1 MANKW
6 TTRLKKMD
14 GYVSSSTDP
23 FKKVIRSP
31 SPSVNFIFGNTHGL
45 PLGYSMLVWGPPGGG
60 KSLLTNAFIGQLH
73 RDDPEAIVVKFDTE
87 FRDNGQVTEETAK
100 AFGIDKE
107 RYVPFQVNKA
117 TQVFDR
123 IEQEIGDM
131 VKDGAPIRLIV
142 IDSINGVQG
151 RRESNS
157 ESIEQMTIG
166 DHAQTVQIGL
176 KKILPVQRNN
186 NISLIVIAQQRSELD
201 AWEVKKGNK
210 TKAAVSHGT
219 QHHCEYFVH
228 VEKNTTKAGRTDA
241 LDRLFEDS
249 SKKDLTDSADQT
261 GHKVKVWMQ
270 KSSFGG
276 AGRSGEFTL
285 DYKRGI
291 INQHEEVFVLGARWG
306 IIERPT
312 PTSYIVNGQ
321 KFVGRANCLNALEKS
336 VELQK
341 FVITGLLAAETRIDK
356 ELKGAAAEVAEAEDL
371 GFEEQA

>member
-1 MANKW
+1 MENKW
-6 TTRLKKMD
+6 TKRLKKLE
-14 GYVSSSTDP
+14 GYVQDDADP
-23 FKKVIRSP
+23 FQNVIRSP

-45 PLGYSMLVWGPPGGG
+45 PRGYSMLLWGPPGGG
-60 KSLLTNAFIGQLH
+60 KSLLTNSIIGQLH
-73 RDDPEAIVVKFDTE
+73 RDDPEALVIKFDTE

-100 AFGIDKE
+100 AFGIDKD
-107 RYVPFQVNKA
+107 RYIPYQVNKA

-123 IEQEIGDM
+123 IDGEIQEM
-131 VKDGAPIRLIV
+131 CKEGAKVGLII
-142 IDSINGVQG
+142 IDSINGIQG

-176 KKILPVQRNN
+176 KKILPTQRQNK
-186 NISLIVIAQQRSELD
+186 ISLIVIAQQRSELD
-201 AWEVKKGNK
+201 MWEVKKGNK

-241 LDRLFEDS
+241 LDKTFEDN

-276 AGRSGEFTL
+276 AGRSAEFTL

-291 INQHEEVFVLGARWG
+291 INQHEEVFALGNRWG
-306 IIERPT
+306 IIERPNART
-312 PTSYIVNGQ
+312 YIVNG
-321 KFVGRANCLNALEKS
+321 KSFGSKADCLKGLEKS

-341 FVITGLLAAETRIDK
+341 FVVAGLMAAENRIAK
-356 ELKGAAAEVAEAEDL
+356 EIADAEEAETVEE
-371 GFEEQA
+371 GFGEDA

>member
-1 MANKW
+1 MENKW
-6 TTRLKKMD
+6 TKRLKKLEGFVQD
-14 GYVSSSTDP
+14 DADP
-23 FKKVIRSP
+23 FQNVIRSP

-45 PLGYSMLVWGPPGGG
+45 PRGYSMLLWGPPGGG
-60 KSLLTNAFIGQLH
+60 KSLLTNSIIGQLH
-73 RDDPEAIVVKFDTE
+73 RDDPEALVIKFDTE

-100 AFGIDKE
+100 AFGIDKD
-107 RYVPFQVNKA
+107 RYIPYQVNKA

-123 IEQEIGDM
+123 IDGEIQEMAKEGAKIG
-131 VKDGAPIRLIV
+131 LII
-142 IDSINGVQG
+142 IDSINGIQG

-176 KKILPVQRNN
+176 KKILPTQRQNK
-186 NISLIVIAQQRSELD
+186 ISLIVIAQQRSELD
-201 AWEVKKGNK
+201 MWEVKKGNK

-241 LDRLFEDS
+241 LDKTFEDS

-276 AGRSGEFTL
+276 AGRSAEFTL

-291 INQHEEVFVLGARWG
+291 INQHEEVFVLGTKWG
-306 IIERPT
+306 IIERPNART
-312 PTSYIVNGQ
+312 YIVNG
-321 KFVGRANCLNALEKS
+321 KSFGSKADCLKGLENS
-336 VELQK
+336 VDLQK
-341 FVITGLLAAETRIDK
+341 FVVAGLMAAENRITK
-356 ELKGAAAEVAEAEDL
+356 EIADAEAAEVEEGFGED
-371 GFEEQA
+371 A

>member
-1 MANKW
+1 
-6 TTRLKKMD
+6 
-14 GYVSSSTDP
+14 
-23 FKKVIRSP
+23 
-31 SPSVNFIFGNTHGL
+31 
-45 PLGYSMLVWGPPGGG
+45 MLVWGPPGGG

>member
-6 TTRLKKMD
+6 TTRLKKLE
-14 GYVSSSTDP
+14 GYVGDSIDP
-23 FKKVIRSP
+23 FSKVIRSP
-31 SPSVNFIFGNTHGL
+31 SPSVNFIFGNTHGI
-45 PLGYSMLVWGPPGGG
+45 PLGYSMLLWGPPGGG
-60 KSLLTNAFIGQLH
+60 KSLLTNAIIGQLH

-87 FRDNGQVTEETAK
+87 FRDNGQVTEETSR
-100 AFGIDKE
+100 AFGIDRE
-107 RYVPFQVNKA
+107 RYVPYQVNKA
-117 TQVFDR
+117 TEVFDR

-131 VKDGAPIRLIV
+131 VKDGAPIRLMV

-176 KKILPVQRNN
+176 KKILPTQRRN

-241 LDRLFEDS
+241 LDRAFEDA

-291 INQHEEVFVLGARWG
+291 INQHEEVFVLGTRWG
-306 IIERPT
+306 IIERPNLKT
-312 PTSYIVNGQ
+312 YIVNG
-321 KFVGRANCLNALEKS
+321 KSFNGKPACLKALEES

-341 FVITGLLAAETRIDK
+341 FVITGLLAAENRIDREIK
-356 ELKGAAAEVAEAEDL
+356 ESVAEESEV
-371 GFEEQA
+371 GFEEEA